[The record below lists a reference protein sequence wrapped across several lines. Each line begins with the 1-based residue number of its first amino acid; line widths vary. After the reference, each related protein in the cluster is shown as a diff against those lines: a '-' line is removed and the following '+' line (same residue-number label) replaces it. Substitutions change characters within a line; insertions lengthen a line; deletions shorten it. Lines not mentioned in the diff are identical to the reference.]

1 MNQSGK
7 MYSYFLSDY
16 INTIVDKDKRK
27 LKDLSKGEIAQLIIL
42 ILGVSFVFVTT
53 IFYQLGKTSFHFW
66 LELIAIIC
74 LYIVIGTIIILS
86 DEKWKRK
93 RKTWSFENGCWQ
105 VKIVIIFY
113 RR

>member
-42 ILGVSFVFVTT
+42 ILG
-53 IFYQLGKTSFHFW
+53 G
-66 LELIAIIC
+66 
-74 LYIVIGTIIILS
+74 
-86 DEKWKRK
+86 
-93 RKTWSFENGCWQ
+93 
-105 VKIVIIFY
+105 
-113 RR
+113 

>member
-74 LYIVIGTIIILS
+74 LYIVIGTIIYCCKARSRIYFQSMFLICFIPCF
-86 DEKWKRK
+86 K
-93 RKTWSFENGCWQ
+93 
-105 VKIVIIFY
+105 VVIIF
-113 RR
+113 